1 MPYEGVTKPVPPAK
15 ADSICFTHRLPDL
28 TLWAN
33 EMAPLR
39 GCRTPVV
46 RRLQQRISRCLILI
60 RSDFRFCPGF
70 WRRMERSLRRVA
82 SLLVLAMV
90 LFPASG
96 CLFRTRKLDRKFS
109 NAPLKTATQE
119 QLIEFLNSQAAA
131 TRSLQAT
138 VDIDASAGN
147 EKNGEVTDY
156 KEIRGYVLA
165 RKPSMLRM
173 KGLMP
178 LVRNTAFDMVSNGH
192 DFKLWIPPK
201 NKFYVGADDV
211 ESYQPNKRLEN
222 LRPQYIYDALLLR
235 EIGPDEIAVLENGYE
250 FVLDAKK
257 HRVEQPNYQVV
268 VIRKGANGWFLSRRI
283 EFSRADL
290 LPHRQR
296 IYDQQGNVVTD
307 ATYQDYKDYS
317 GIEFPNTI
325 EIERPRENY
334 DITLTMVK
342 LEVNRALSDDQF
354 ALEQPPGAE
363 LVHLDQSGP
372 SAAKNANGRG
382 K

>member
-1 MPYEGVTKPVPPAK
+1 M
-15 ADSICFTHRLPDL
+15 
-28 TLWAN
+28 
-33 EMAPLR
+33 
-39 GCRTPVV
+39 VV
-46 RRLQQRISRCLILI
+46 I
-60 RSDFRFCPGF
+60 
-70 WRRMERSLRRVA
+70 
-82 SLLVLAMV
+82 
-90 LFPASG
+90 PASG
-96 CLFRTRKLDRKFS
+96 CLFRTRKLDREFS
-109 NAPLKTATQE
+109 SAPLKTATQE
-119 QLIEFLNSQAAA
+119 QLIEYLNSQAAA